1 MNQPGTVSDPRPA
14 PSSEA
19 AAAAEEAPR
28 AGAGPADDAPVKRR
42 ALGRGLSA
50 LLPGPGPGAP
60 RTAGAP
66 GPDASGHPRA
76 RQYFQAGIEDI
87 HPAPDQPR
95 KRFAEAELDE
105 LAQSIRAHGII
116 QPLIVRA
123 RSDGGFI
130 LIAGERR
137 WRAAQ
142 RAGLPQVPV
151 VVQDV
156 SPRESFERALV
167 ENLQRSD
174 LNPIEEAEAFARLVS
189 EHGYTQE
196 QVAER
201 VGKERS
207 TVANSL
213 RLLKLPASVRQKVEE
228 GALSMGHARALLGLE
243 SVPDIEV
250 VSRQVEARG
259 LSVRA
264 TEALIRQ
271 RLKGERGQ
279 RPAAAAAPPKS
290 ASVRDVENRLTKS
303 LGAQVSLSEDS
314 NGKGGTIEIRYADL
328 DDLDRLLERLLRR

>member
-1 MNQPGTVSDPRPA
+1 MNQPGTGTIDPRA
-14 PSSEA
+14 SEPSG
-19 AAAAEEAPR
+19 EEETPR
-28 AGAGPADDAPVKRR
+28 APHEGDAPVKRR

-50 LLPGPGPGAP
+50 LLPGTGAG
-60 RTAGAP
+60 RAAAP
-66 GPDASGHPRA
+66 AAAAAAAAAAESSLHPRA

-87 HPAPDQPR
+87 QPAPDQPR
-95 KRFAEAELDE
+95 KRFAETELEE

-123 RSDGGFI
+123 RSDGGFV

-142 RAGLPQVPV
+142 RAGLAQVPV

-156 SPRESFERALV
+156 SPKESFERALV

-174 LNPIEEAEAFARLVS
+174 LNPMEEAEAYARLVS

-201 VGKERS
+201 VGKDRS

-213 RLLKLPASVRQKVEE
+213 RLLKLPPAVRERVEE
-228 GALSMGHARALLGLE
+228 GALSMGHARALLALE
-243 SVPDIEV
+243 SVADIEV
-250 VSRQVEARG
+250 VSRQVAARG

-271 RLKGERGQ
+271 RLKGDRAKTAPVV
-279 RPAAAAAPPKS
+279 RPQKS
-290 ASVRDVENRLTKS
+290 AGVRDVENRLTKS
-303 LGAQVSLSEDS
+303 LGAQVSLTEDA

-328 DDLDRLLERLLRR
+328 DDLDRLLERLLKR